1 MNIPNAYRT
10 VALVLSNNLGDL
22 DAKYTK
28 EQIIRAERCQYIRDI
43 ARILGRVHLGDA
55 LRFVRSRL
63 VTNSLREADEI
74 LYELGIRIPLN

>member
-1 MNIPNAYRT
+1 MDTYRAI
-10 VALVLSNNLGDL
+10 ALIVSNNLGDL

-63 VTNSLREADEI
+63 VTNSLKEANEV
-74 LYELGIRIPLN
+74 LYALGIRE